1 LNLANYQVAEFKN
14 YHSLLPMA
22 QESLKP
28 IFELTNQD
36 GVIGGHYQY
45 VDNCRAEFQDIANY
59 LMTII

>member
-1 LNLANYQVAEFKN
+1 
-14 YHSLLPMA
+14 MA

-36 GVIGGHYQY
+36 GVIGAHYQY
-45 VDNCRAEFQDIANY
+45 VDNCRDEFRDIANY